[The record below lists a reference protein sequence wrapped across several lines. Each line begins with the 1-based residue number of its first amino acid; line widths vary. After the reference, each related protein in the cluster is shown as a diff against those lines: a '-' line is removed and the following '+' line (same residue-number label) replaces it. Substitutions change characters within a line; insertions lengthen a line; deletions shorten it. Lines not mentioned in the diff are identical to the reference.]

1 MKDFKYFIGYKDD
14 DYKIKTLYIMF
25 SKYYMY
31 DASKIPQPGSYC
43 VSIILKFK
51 SVNKTLANSDV
62 YKLWQQTLLA
72 AEIE

>member
-1 MKDFKYFIGYKDD
+1 MYNV
-14 DYKIKTLYIMF
+14 

-43 VSIILKFK
+43 IPIILKFK